1 MLDDFSYDFCFGD
14 RICLAGANGVGKTT
28 FTKLLTGELEPDS
41 GYIDVGETVVMG
53 VYDQLG
59 LKFDARA
66 ESQTVMEFVIDQVQS
81 HDATSMA
88 ETPDEARKLLRQF
101 EFPRRRWNEPISVLS
116 GGERRR
122 LQLLSVLT
130 VVSLVP

>member
-1 MLDDFSYDFCFGD
+1 
-14 RICLAGANGVGKTT
+14 
-28 FTKLLTGELEPDS
+28 
-41 GYIDVGETVVMG
+41 MG

-66 ESQTVMEFVIDQVQS
+66 EDQTVMEFVIDQVQS